1 MAFIEEDFEDSDLAD
16 LPQAEPLRFSFGSG
30 VFEAG
35 SDPDAQQDETKGF
48 SPNSLWYFAAQGKLF
63 ICVDATAGAAVWQ
76 EIMMLNRFDT
86 DSDGTIDWAGGIRI
100 FARNTSTTTAFNAGE
115 IVYLDG
121 ATGNRPNIFR
131 ARADSETQASRVFGA
146 VAATIGPN
154 QDGPIL
160 FAGSLSSLNTAGFAE
175 GDKVWLSPTVAGGL
189 TTTRPE
195 PPNHSIFIGYVTRSH
210 PTQGRIVYH
219 VEHGDHLEWL
229 HDVKL
234 TGLTNGQILKYDTA
248 QGLWINADESGGGGN
263 AFGNIA
269 VAGQDTIEADSATD
283 TLTLVAGANIT
294 ITTNAA
300 TDTLTINAAG
310 GAGGG
315 DLDFGTFGAPA
326 GFTLDLGAF

>member
-115 IVYLDG
+115 IVYLEG

-131 ARADSETQASRVFGA
+131 ARADSETQSARVFGV
-146 VAATIGPN
+146 VAQTIGPN

-160 FAGSLSSLNTAGFAE
+160 FAGSLANVNTAIFAA
-175 GDKVWLSPTVAGGL
+175 GDKLWLSPTVAGGV
-189 TTTRPE
+189 TTTRPTQ
-195 PPNHSIFIGYVTRSH
+195 PDHAIFIGYVTR
-210 PTQGRIVYH
+210 
-219 VEHGDHLEWL
+219 
-229 HDVKL
+229 
-234 TGLTNGQILKYDTA
+234 
-248 QGLWINADESGGGGN
+248 
-263 AFGNIA
+263 
-269 VAGQDTIEADSATD
+269 
-283 TLTLVAGANIT
+283 
-294 ITTNAA
+294 
-300 TDTLTINAAG
+300 
-310 GAGGG
+310 
-315 DLDFGTFGAPA
+315 
-326 GFTLDLGAF
+326 